1 MAKPTTHFV
10 CSNCGYD
17 SVKWYGKCPSCSSWN
32 TMTEFDV
39 TPKSAK
45 TKTFKTSASKAVSV
59 NEIETPQN
67 FCISTHYSELDRV
80 LGGGVFGGS
89 LVLTGGE
96 PGVGKSTLFLQ
107 VLSNI
112 AKSNKVLYISGEE
125 SLRQVKLRANRINA
139 LSENLLLSTETEVNE
154 IISRLIETSPSV
166 AVIDSIQ
173 TLFDSFVNSSAGS
186 TSQIRECCAKLIA
199 YAKEYGCAV
208 FLIGH
213 VTKDGTIAGPR
224 VLEHMVDTV
233 LYFEGNNTHKVLRC
247 VKNRFGPV
255 NEIGVFEMTAN
266 GMKEIT
272 DFSGV
277 FISEHNPNGVGSCIF
292 CALEGTRP
300 VLCEVQALV
309 SKTTF
314 NLPRRVST
322 GIDYNRCLLIAAV
335 LEKRAG
341 LKLSEQ
347 DIYLNIA
354 GGLRLNEPA
363 ADLSAALAIISS
375 YKNKS
380 VGSYCAMGEIG
391 LTGEVRSIGSIQNR
405 IIECRKMGYKK
416 IIVPKKQAKD
426 VSDTD
431 VIGIGNIW
439 DLVELVNKQ

>member
-1 MAKPTTHFV
+1 MAKASTHFV

-17 SVKWYGKCPSCSSWN
+17 SVKWFGKCPSCSSWN

-39 TPKSAK
+39 APKSSKK
-45 TKTFKTSASKAVSV
+45 TTYRSPASKAVSV
-59 NEIETPQN
+59 NEIETSQN
-67 FCISTHYSELDRV
+67 FCISTNYSELDRV
-80 LGGGVFGGS
+80 LGGGVFEGS

-96 PGVGKSTLFLQ
+96 PGIGKSTLFLQ
-107 VLSNI
+107 VLSNV

-139 LSENLLLSTETEVNE
+139 LNENLLLSTETEVNE

-173 TLFDSFVNSSAGS
+173 TLFDSSINSSAGS
-186 TSQIRECCAKLIA
+186 PSQIRECCAKLISF
-199 YAKEYGCAV
+199 AKEYGCAV

-213 VTKDGTIAGPR
+213 VTKDGSIAGPR
-224 VLEHMVDTV
+224 ILEHMVDTV
-233 LYFEGNNTHKVLRC
+233 LYFEGNDAYKVLRC

-255 NEIGVFEMTAN
+255 NEIGVFEMTSD
-266 GMKEIT
+266 GMKEIA
-272 DFSGV
+272 DFSGI
-277 FISEHNPNGVGSCIF
+277 FISEHNQNSVGSCIF

-341 LKLSEQ
+341 LRLSEQ

-354 GGLRLNEPA
+354 GGLKLNEPA

-380 VGSYCAMGEIG
+380 AGNYCAMGEIG
-391 LTGEVRSIGSIQNR
+391 
-405 IIECRKMGYKK
+405 
-416 IIVPKKQAKD
+416 
-426 VSDTD
+426 
-431 VIGIGNIW
+431 
-439 DLVELVNKQ
+439 